1 MDIASLSTIL
11 SQDKVMSQVGTA
23 LLKMN
28 MNNTEE
34 AVKEVTKLIDTNS
47 VDPRLG
53 NIIDATV

>member
-28 MNNTEE
+28 MNNTED
-34 AVKEVTKLIDTNS
+34 AVNSVTKLMDTKVIDPNK
-47 VDPRLG
+47 G
-53 NIIDATV
+53 NNIDSIV